1 MWIQLHIRSDTLADL
16 FRQGHVQV
24 ESLRPTAESDHA
36 QVRNALLNS
45 LCSDPTKSI
54 DTQGGLPAH
63 LSTAAFNQIAWA
75 FCHAPNQETALQL
88 HTAIMRYLDQLRDP
102 CQRMQLKVLAHTL
115 AQSYFQTPP
124 RR

>member
-24 ESLRPTAESDHA
+24 ESLRPTTESDHA
-36 QVRNALLNS
+36 QVRNALLHS
-45 LCSDPTKSI
+45 LCSDPAKSV
-54 DTQGGLPAH
+54 DTQCGIPAH
-63 LSTAAFNQIAWA
+63 LSAAAFNQIAWT
-75 FCHAPNQETALQL
+75 FCHAPSQETAFEL
-88 HTAIMRYLDQLRDP
+88 HTALMRYLDQLRDP

-115 AQSYFQTPP
+115 AQSYLQTPS